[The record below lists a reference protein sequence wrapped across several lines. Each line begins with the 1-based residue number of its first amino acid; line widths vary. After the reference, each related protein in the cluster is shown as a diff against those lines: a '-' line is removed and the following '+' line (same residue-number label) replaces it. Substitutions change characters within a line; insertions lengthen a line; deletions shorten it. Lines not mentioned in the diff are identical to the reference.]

1 MSIFWTI
8 LLILSGFL
16 ILGLFVGAGYG
27 RSRPQDP
34 LGPFN
39 GLVYL
44 LGRWYAQ
51 TVHQLRV
58 KSDPG
63 ALDDLS
69 GPLIVVCNH
78 TAGVDPILVSLS
90 LPTRV
95 RWIMADDMR
104 VPWLNWFWNWHG
116 VIFIARNRHGRTGL
130 RSARKHL
137 HNKGVI
143 GIFPEGRIERPA
155 QRLLP
160 FAPGVG
166 VLVKRTGARV
176 LPVVIDGT
184 PQADTAWNAIWTSS
198 NAVVHY
204 HTPIDY
210 SESELSAAEIAEDIQ
225 RRFQDW
231 TGWPMGSKQSRAKRA
246 APVIQS
252 EHTIERTAINPK
264 DSKLARR
271 MA

>member
-1 MSIFWTI
+1 MSILWTI
-8 LLILSGFL
+8 LLVVGGFFA
-16 ILGLFVGAGYG
+16 LGLAVGAAYG

-39 GLVYL
+39 GLAYL

-58 KSDPG
+58 ETDSG

-95 RWIMADDMR
+95 RWLMADDMR
-104 VPWLNWFWNWHG
+104 VRWMNWFWNWHG

-130 RSARKHL
+130 RTARKHL
-137 HNKGVI
+137 HANGII

-155 QRLLP
+155 HKLLP

-198 NAVVHY
+198 SSVVHY
-204 HTPIDY
+204 HSPIDY
-210 SESELSAAEIAEDIQ
+210 SDSDLSAAEIAEDIQ

-231 TGWPMGSKQSRAKRA
+231 TGWPVGTKRTRRSMA
-246 APVIQS
+246 QLDPMLDDIMESAGLN
-252 EHTIERTAINPK
+252 AD
-264 DSKLARR
+264 DSSLARR
-271 MA
+271 LA